1 MIKRSPCQIAV
12 LFVFGILS
20 VKGALF
26 WQTDASRNFGILL
39 ALLSCAA
46 ALVLTGIW
54 ISRESQWKKRLLR
67 AAVLLSAIGIG
78 MFRMHSVSK
87 EMEQRLNGIEDGQ
100 NMSVQ
105 GRIIKK
111 QRKDSFDTVQ
121 WVVSLTDTYLKNSN
135 GIHFCKNVI
144 VYLKDDEPVI
154 GNTIVL
160 LGKIKLFQEA
170 RNDGNFDERA
180 YYQNQGYSLK
190 IYADDDSYQ
199 AVDTHKDQLRE
210 LLYDIQQMLMRV
222 YEQRMPVQEAGTL
235 CAMLLGEKSLLSG
248 ETKELYRQSGISHI
262 LAISGL
268 HISILG
274 ASIYQL
280 LRKRGVPYVAASA
293 VAMGLLVMF
302 ALMTGMGLSA
312 VRAVAMFGIYLG
324 AECCGRA
331 YDSVNG
337 LAAAGVCILAVQP
350 CALFLAGFQFS
361 FAAVAGVLFGKEVCR
376 VFQPKFKLTQTILI
390 SAGIQ
395 LMTLPLTAWYYFE
408 VPVYSILLNLI
419 VLPLMEVV
427 LITGLFGGIF
437 GLAALPGSVFG
448 TAALFDGVFCM
459 GPLFDRIFNL
469 AMLGSRMISGG
480 FLKVCAFVLGYFT
493 KAGELF
499 LELPGAVC
507 VLGQPEGWQMLLY
520 YSVVAGCVWIIWQAD
535 ERSGRIDVK
544 DGLALNPLK
553 EREAMS
559 KEREIMLK
567 KQEDMTKGRKDMP
580 KKQGVMLK
588 KLRIVICACFFVC
601 LCILFLSLP
610 SQPEVVVL
618 DVGQGDGI
626 YIHTSDGMNIFVDG
640 GSLNVKSVGTYR
652 ILPFL
657 KSKGVS
663 CIDRWFVSHL
673 DKDHISGLEE
683 IVESGYDVGSVM
695 LAKGILRDEAYEEMI
710 NLLEKWKIPVQYMDM
725 GDRLRGRNACFTCL
739 GPHEQTLT
747 TDRNAGSMLLLYED
761 CGFCGFFSGDISAD
775 EEKKLLSE
783 QKLSGV
789 SFYKS
794 AHHGSNYSN
803 SYDFLRLLNPAVS
816 VVSCAEKNDY
826 GHPGREAVRNMEEN
840 SGSVYY
846 TMHSGQIRI
855 CW

>member
-12 LFVFGILS
+12 LFVLGILS

-26 WQTDASRNFGILL
+26 WQTDASRNFGSLL

-54 ISRESQWKKRLLR
+54 ISRESLWKKRLLR
-67 AAVLLSAIGIG
+67 AAVLLTAIGIG
-78 MFRMHSVSK
+78 MFRMHSESK

-100 NMSVQ
+100 NVSVQ

-111 QRKDSFDTVQ
+111 LRKDSFETVQ
-121 WVVSLTDTYLKNSN
+121 WEVSLTDAYLKNSN

-154 GNTIVL
+154 GNTIL
-160 LGKIKLFQEA
+160 LSGKIKLFQTA

-180 YYQNQGYSLK
+180 YYQNQGYTLK

-199 AVDTHKDQLRE
+199 AVNTHKDQLQE
-210 LLYDIQQMLMRV
+210 FLYGIQQMLMRV

-280 LRKRGVPYVAASA
+280 LRKRGVPYGAASA
-293 VAMGLLVMF
+293 GAMGLLVMF
-302 ALMTGMGLSA
+302 AFMTGMGLSA
-312 VRAVAMFGIYLG
+312 VRAVTMFGIYLG

-376 VFQPKFKLTQTILI
+376 IFQPKFKLTQTILI

-437 GLAALPGSVFG
+437 GLAALPGGVFG
-448 TAALFDGVFCM
+448 PTALFDGVLCM
-459 GPLFDRIFNL
+459 GSLFDRIFNL
-469 AMLGSRMISGG
+469 AMMGSRMISGG

-493 KAGELF
+493 KAGEMF

-520 YSVVAGCVWIIWQAD
+520 YSIVAGCVWIIWQAD

-544 DGLALNPLK
+544 NGLTLNPLK
-553 EREAMS
+553 KQEAMS
-559 KEREIMLK
+559 KDREIMLK
-567 KQEDMTKGRKDMP
+567 KQEDMS
-580 KKQGVMLK
+580 KKQEDMLK
-588 KLRIVICACFFVC
+588 KLRIVICACFFGC
-601 LCILFLSLP
+601 LCILFLRLP
-610 SQPEVVVL
+610 GQPEVVVL

-626 YIHTSDGMNIFVDG
+626 YIHTSDGMNIFIDG

-652 ILPFL
+652 MLPFL

-695 LAKGILRDEAYEEMI
+695 LAKGILRDEEYEKMI
-710 NLLEKWKIPVQYMDM
+710 NLLEKWKIPVQYMDV

-747 TDRNAGSMLLLYED
+747 TDRNTGSMLLLYED
-761 CGFCGFFSGDISAD
+761 CGFSGFFSGDISAD

-794 AHHGSNYSN
+794 AHHGSKYSN